1 MTPDACRPVWKAA
14 RGGAECAFRLAACS
28 PPFLLV
34 CVSDHTSRP
43 SAPWLRH
50 TPLSAGSRR
59 GVRRPE
65 DAVNMSQAESSSSDL
80 NTWLNTSPV
89 SVFSAFLPKSL
100 HCVTSSAIL
109 FPKDPRG
116 LCNLHVNYFKNLV
129 YCHFG
134 QHRCLWEELVRGHRP
149 AVFSV
154 DCSH

>member
-1 MTPDACRPVWKAA
+1 MPASLEGSAW
-14 RGGAECAFRLAACS
+14 RGGVRLQAGGMFPSVPVSVCLCSHLQTQCALAEA
-28 PPFLLV
+28 
-34 CVSDHTSRP
+34 HTSVSRQP
-43 SAPWLRH
+43 ARCAPAWK
-50 TPLSAGSRR
+50 T
-59 GVRRPE
+59 
-65 DAVNMSQAESSSSDL
+65 AVNMSQAESSSSDL